1 MHEIVTNDWFLF
13 ATGICSILGLMASV
27 LIVKKVIG
35 INSKIDINKQTING
49 SNNNTAGR
57 DVNVNNFYNF
67 NYPIKHEISI
77 GNILKNISE
86 FTINLQFE
94 KPDTGEYTIEE
105 KINYNKLTQ
114 FKEFFDDY
122 MENYNIVKEK
132 IRIISAE
139 DINFE
144 RRLVKYVKNKYIK
157 LYDKN
162 NPNLTL
168 NNILEEIENDLKQNT
183 NLSIDDIS
191 CTHYIV
197 FYVFALCKIFEK
209 PIKGL

>member
-1 MHEIVTNDWFLF
+1 MEAAITQLVEM
-13 ATGICSILGLMASV
+13 LM
-27 LIVKKVIG
+27 L
-35 INSKIDINKQTING
+35 NKQTING
-49 SNNNTAGR
+49 SSNNTAGR

-67 NYPIKHEISI
+67 NYPIKHEMSI

-132 IRIISAE
+132 IMIISAE
-139 DINFE
+139 DVNFE
-144 RRLVKYVKNKYIK
+144 QRLLKYVKNKYIR

-162 NPNLTL
+162 DSNLTL

-183 NLSIDDIS
+183 DLSIDDIS

>member
-13 ATGICSILGLMASV
+13 ATGICSILGLITSIFIA
-27 LIVKKVIG
+27 KKAIS

-49 SNNNTAGR
+49 DNNNTAGR

-67 NYPIKHEISI
+67 NYPIKHEMSI

-94 KPDTGEYTIEE
+94 KPDTVEYTIEE
-105 KINYNKLTQ
+105 KINYNNLVQ

-122 MENYNIVKEK
+122 MENYNVVKEK
-132 IRIISAE
+132 IMIISAE

-144 RRLVKYVKNKYIK
+144 QRLIKYVKNKYIK

-162 NPNLTL
+162 DPNLTL

-183 NLSIDDIS
+183 DLSIDDIS

-197 FYVFALCKIFEK
+197 FYVFALCKVFEK

>member
-1 MHEIVTNDWFLF
+1 
-13 ATGICSILGLMASV
+13 
-27 LIVKKVIG
+27 
-35 INSKIDINKQTING
+35 
-49 SNNNTAGR
+49 
-57 DVNVNNFYNF
+57 
-67 NYPIKHEISI
+67 
-77 GNILKNISE
+77 
-86 FTINLQFE
+86 
-94 KPDTGEYTIEE
+94 
-105 KINYNKLTQ
+105 
-114 FKEFFDDY
+114 

>member
-1 MHEIVTNDWFLF
+1 M
-13 ATGICSILGLMASV
+13 LM
-27 LIVKKVIG
+27 L
-35 INSKIDINKQTING
+35 NKQTING

-57 DVNVNNFYNF
+57 DVNINNFYNF
-67 NYPIKHEISI
+67 NYPVKHEISI

-132 IRIISAE
+132 IMIISAE

-144 RRLVKYVKNKYIK
+144 QRLVKYVKNKYIK
-157 LYDKN
+157 FYDKN

-168 NNILEEIENDLKQNT
+168 NSILEEIENDLKQNT
-183 NLSIDDIS
+183 DLSIDDIS
-191 CTHYIV
+191 CTHYII

-209 PIKGL
+209 PTKGL

>member
-57 DVNVNNFYNF
+57 DINVNNFYNF

-183 NLSIDDIS
+183 DLSIDDIS

>member
-1 MHEIVTNDWFLF
+1 MEAIITQLVEM
-13 ATGICSILGLMASV
+13 LM
-27 LIVKKVIG
+27 L
-35 INSKIDINKQTING
+35 NKQTING

-57 DVNVNNFYNF
+57 DINVNNFYNF

-139 DINFE
+139 DIN
-144 RRLVKYVKNKYIK
+144 
-157 LYDKN
+157 
-162 NPNLTL
+162 
-168 NNILEEIENDLKQNT
+168 
-183 NLSIDDIS
+183 
-191 CTHYIV
+191 
-197 FYVFALCKIFEK
+197 
-209 PIKGL
+209 

>member
-1 MHEIVTNDWFLF
+1 MEVIITQLVEM
-13 ATGICSILGLMASV
+13 LM
-27 LIVKKVIG
+27 L
-35 INSKIDINKQTING
+35 NKQTING
-49 SNNNTAGR
+49 SNNYTAGR
-57 DVNVNNFYNF
+57 DVKVNKFYNF
-67 NYPIKHEISI
+67 NYPIKHEMSI

-105 KINYNKLTQ
+105 KINYNNLVQ

-132 IRIISAE
+132 IMIISAE
-139 DINFE
+139 DVNFE
-144 RRLVKYVKNKYIK
+144 QRLLKYVKNKYIR

-162 NPNLTL
+162 DPNLTL

-183 NLSIDDIS
+183 DLSIDDIS